1 MTRFRPLAA
10 LALATLLAAAPASAQ
25 SEGDAP
31 AAAGGDT
38 LAIYQND
45 LALVTTR
52 RPVALEP
59 GTATLA
65 IDRISPRI
73 VPGSLEVAGDGLRLV
88 EQSLAPWPL
97 DRRSLLEAFV
107 GREVTLVRPAEGDNA
122 PVEESATILSIAD
135 GLVVRIDDK
144 VEVDPDGRI
153 VFPELPQRL
162 SASPRADVRVQV
174 DDAGER
180 TLQVRYLTR
189 GLAWDADYVARYD
202 EDAGRLHLTALAE
215 LSNALPVPFTADSVR
230 LVAGEVSQ
238 VRERAEPQAQRRAMA
253 ATARTESADAAGV
266 PTPKTRSDLKVY
278 PLARAV
284 ELPAGSSVR
293 VPLMAAKAIAVERQ
307 YRVLNLATAYPYN
320 GARGPS
326 AAQVRLHVPDT
337 RAAGL
342 DAGLP
347 AGTLRVY
354 QAELYR
360 GAQRIDDI
368 PAGGELTVDLGRAFD
383 VTATARQTAF
393 AQLGERQ
400 YETAQEI
407 TVKNAKARAVTVQ
420 VVGAFPPDWEM
431 RAESAAHTR
440 RNASTPVWTLEV
452 PPEGETVLSYRVRVR
467 R

>member
-1 MTRFRPLAA
+1 MPFSRPLAA
-10 LALATLLAAAPASAQ
+10 VLIAGLVAAGPAMAQ
-25 SEGDAP
+25 SDDAP
-31 AAAGGDT
+31 GTAAGGDT

-45 LALVTTR
+45 LALVTTQ

-73 VPGSLEVAGDGLRLV
+73 VPGSLDVAGDGVRLV

-107 GREVTLVRPAEGDNA
+107 GREVTLVRPAEGDTA
-122 PVEESATILSIAD
+122 PVAQSATVLSIAN
-135 GLVVRIDDK
+135 GLVLRIDGK
-144 VEVDPDGRI
+144 VEVDPAGRI
-153 VFPELPQRL
+153 VFPELPESL

-174 DDAGER
+174 EEAGER

-202 EDAGRLHLTALAE
+202 EAAGALHLTALAE
-215 LSNALPVPFTADSVR
+215 LSNALPVPFAAESVR

-238 VRERAEPQAQRRAMA
+238 VEEREQPQARRQGMTAMA
-253 ATARTESADAAGV
+253 RAESADAAGI
-266 PTPKTRSDLKVY
+266 PTPQTRSDLKVY
-278 PLARAV
+278 PLDRAV
-284 ELPAGSSVR
+284 ELPGGGSVR
-293 VPLMAAKAIAVERQ
+293 VPLMDARELDVDRQ

-320 GARGPS
+320 GERGPS
-326 AAQVRLHVPDT
+326 AAEVRLHVPDT

-342 DAGLP
+342 DAALP

-354 QAELYR
+354 QDDLYR

-383 VTATARQTAF
+383 VTATARQTEF
-393 AQLGERQ
+393 EQLGERR
-400 YETAQEI
+400 YETTQQI
-407 TVKNAKARAVTVQ
+407 TVRNAKDRAVTVQ
-420 VVGAFPPDWEM
+420 VLGNFPPDWEM
-431 RAESAAHTR
+431 REESAPHAR

-452 PPEGETVLSYRVRVR
+452 PAEGETVLTYRVRVER
-467 R
+467 